1 MSSPDVASP
10 AYYYFKSLS
19 TGREIP
25 PSEIAN
31 LSAIAGLAIEVS
43 YYGEPLPHVGTIFP
57 EENKGEGQSASRMT
71 L

>member
-1 MSSPDVASP
+1 M

-19 TGREIP
+19 TDREIP

-31 LSAIAGLAIEVS
+31 LPAITGLAIEVS
-43 YYGEPLPHVGTIFP
+43 YDGEPLPHLGTIFP
-57 EENKGEGQSASRMT
+57 EENNGEEQSACRMT

>member
-19 TGREIP
+19 TDRGIP

-31 LSAIAGLAIEVS
+31 LPAIGALSMAS
-43 YYGEPLPHVGTIFP
+43 YNGEPLPHVDTLFP
-57 EENKGEGQSASRMT
+57 EEGEEQSASRMT